1 MIRVPPQHQT
11 DPAKA
16 PGVWRNPDAS
26 FDRYPYMKH
35 STAEPTNNVKQ
46 ECCGNPLRTG
56 PNGRGCD
63 NCPPVKKMTFEEW
76 AVSAGYGYW
85 YGPNKMQW
93 SAGNRLFEK
102 TAHEIWKAAQEN
114 V

>member
-16 PGVWRNPDAS
+16 PGVWRNPDTS

-63 NCPPVKKMTFEEW
+63 NCPPVKMFDDSHTVDSVNKLLLTLRIAHDGYPPSEARYGSIAEFLKEYH
-76 AVSAGYGYW
+76 AV
-85 YGPNKMQW
+85 
-93 SAGNRLFEK
+93 
-102 TAHEIWKAAQEN
+102 
-114 V
+114 